1 MRVISKD
8 EVERKHKC
16 PVCKSVIAYKQ
27 EDIFLGFWDKKKIKC
42 PVCEEHIDV
51 SIFDR
56 KVKRS
61 DT

>member
-1 MRVISKD
+1 MRVISKN
-8 EVERKHKC
+8 EVERIKKC
-16 PVCKSVIAYKQ
+16 HVCESVIAYKK

-61 DT
+61 DK